1 MSGHKFP
8 GSLPRKMYWSDEIGG
23 YASCPDCG
31 APLES
36 EHHAYILAT
45 RRSGDMDFHMVGNS
59 AGHFCGQCPLVVLDR
74 DEFASFVALAVQA
87 TDGIAFIVMGIVD
100 LDAIPEDKRDKPF
113 DDGTNP
119 VPLVQFIDSGGQ
131 KPSSGSEAKRS
142 SSRKRKKRK
151 TKVR

>member
-1 MSGHKFP
+1 
-8 GSLPRKMYWSDEIGG
+8 
-23 YASCPDCG
+23 
-31 APLES
+31 
-36 EHHAYILAT
+36 
-45 RRSGDMDFHMVGNS
+45 MVGNS